1 MDLKS
6 KFERGKASRTFQRI
20 DSTYAVNIFVGFDD
34 DGRMT
39 VVITENSIYR
49 QIRSTKLIEVALK
62 IRNDGKMALS
72 FSLLDN
78 AYESLF

>member
-49 QIRSTKLIEVALK
+49 KWHYHFLYWTMRM
-62 IRNDGKMALS
+62 NH
-72 FSLLDN
+72 F
-78 AYESLF
+78 F